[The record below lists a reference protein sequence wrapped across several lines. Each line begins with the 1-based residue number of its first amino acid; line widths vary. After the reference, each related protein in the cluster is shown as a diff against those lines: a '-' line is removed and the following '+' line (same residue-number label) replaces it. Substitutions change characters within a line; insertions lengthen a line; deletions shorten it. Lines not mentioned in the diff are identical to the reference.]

1 MEAGLDRACPAP
13 TPTARATPRRCR
25 GEACLALVAVLA
37 LTLLL
42 AGCGAKGQADP
53 ASEAPPAA
61 QVEREQDANM
71 VKVDHPEQFPLATA
85 SAHGA
90 APELNVTGVVSAD
103 VSRNVPVISL
113 ASGRVVDIRARLG
126 DTVAKGQLLLRV
138 HSTDVSGAFSDY
150 RKAQADETLARAQL
164 DRSKLLYDKGA
175 IAAKDLEVAEDTDD
189 KAKVDV
195 EAALEHLKV
204 LGVDVDHPA
213 TTVDIFAP
221 ISGVIVEQ
229 NVTAAAGVKTLDNSP
244 NLFTI
249 ADLSRVWIVCDVYE
263 NDMANVRLGEYAD
276 IHLNAYPGRV
286 LQGRISNIGP
296 TLDPNIRT
304 AKVRLEVENP
314 GLMRLGMFVTA
325 TFHGQQKETHALVP
339 ASAVLHLHDRDW
351 VYVPAGGNTFRRV
364 EVMGGKIVP
373 PNMEEIAS
381 GIAPGDRVVSNA
393 LVLQNTAEQ

>member
-1 MEAGLDRACPAP
+1 MKRAVFMEAGLS
-13 TPTARATPRRCR
+13 
-25 GEACLALVAVLA
+25 LALGM
-37 LTLLL
+37 LL

-61 QVEREQDANM
+61 QVEREQDVNL

-85 SAHGA
+85 SAHVA

-103 VSRNVPVISL
+103 ASRNVPVISL

-150 RKAQADETLARAQL
+150 RKAQVDETLARAQL
-164 DRSKLLYDKGA
+164 ERSKLLYDKGA
-175 IAAKDLEVAEDTDD
+175 IAAKDLEVAQDTDD

-195 EAALEHLKV
+195 ETALEHLKV
-204 LGVDVDHPA
+204 LGADIDHPA
-213 TTVDIFAP
+213 TAVDIFAP

-286 LQGRISNIGP
+286 FEARISNIGP

-304 AKVRLEVENP
+304 AKVRLQVANS

-325 TFHGQQKETHALVP
+325 TFHGQRKESRAVVP
-339 ASAVLHLHDRDW
+339 ATAVLHLHDRDW
-351 VYVPAGGNTFRRV
+351 VYVPATEKTFRRV
-364 EVMGGKIVP
+364 EVTGGKMIP
-373 PNMEEIAS
+373 PNLQEVLN
-381 GIAPGDRVVSNA
+381 GVGPGDRVVSNA

>member
-1 MEAGLDRACPAP
+1 
-13 TPTARATPRRCR
+13 
-25 GEACLALVAVLA
+25 V
-37 LTLLL
+37 
-42 AGCGAKGQADP
+42 
-53 ASEAPPAA
+53 
-61 QVEREQDANM
+61 
-71 VKVDHPEQFPLATA
+71 
-85 SAHGA
+85 A
-90 APELNVTGVVSAD
+90 APELNATGVVSAD

-150 RKAQADETLARAQL
+150 RKARADETLARAQF
-164 DRSKLLYDKGA
+164 DRAKLLYDKGA
-175 IAAKDLEVAEDTDD
+175 IAAKDLEVAQDTDD

-195 EAALEHLKV
+195 ETALERLKV

-213 TTVDIFAP
+213 TTVDIVAP
-221 ISGVIVEQ
+221 VSGVIVEQ

-263 NDMANVRLGEYAD
+263 NDLANVRLGEYAD

-286 LQGRISNIGP
+286 LQARVGNIGA

-304 AKVRLEVENP
+304 AKVRLEVDNP
-314 GLMRLGMFVTA
+314 GLLRLGMFVTA
-325 TFHGQQKETHALVP
+325 TFHGQQKETRALVP
-339 ASAVLHLHDRDW
+339 ANAVLHLHDRDW

-364 EVMGGKIVP
+364 EVTAGKTIP
-373 PNMEEIAS
+373 PNMQEIAA

-393 LVLQNTAEQ
+393 LVLENTAEQ